1 MVADPRRSW
10 RPRQSLVPA
19 ATAPRL
25 RACARTARGLLAGG
39 AASAALSRKLAAAPW
54 ASFLPQL
61 AVLGGFTAS
70 LWALLLP

>member
-1 MVADPRRSW
+1 M
-10 RPRQSLVPA
+10 
-19 ATAPRL
+19 
-25 RACARTARGLLAGG
+25 LLAGG